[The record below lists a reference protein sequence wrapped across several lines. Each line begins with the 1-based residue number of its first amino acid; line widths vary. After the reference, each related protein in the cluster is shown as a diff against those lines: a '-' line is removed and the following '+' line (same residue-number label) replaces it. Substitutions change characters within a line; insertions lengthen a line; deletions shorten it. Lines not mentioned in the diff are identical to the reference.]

1 MGEAANPFEAVRAM
15 MLENLEKV
23 QSATQSYMDT
33 VEKAM
38 RGLPGANDEQIAT
51 FKAYIER
58 KVAANRDFVEKLL
71 RAKDFQEA
79 VRIQVEYLQSQLK
92 AAAEDASQIGTKI
105 ASSLNRSMG
114 YPIAAGRQG
123 IGSRTTTETILRWI
137 AWRTHSRNCVTA
149 SKYDMI
155 SATNLDVGGRD
166 AAGQLSG
173 ANNGSPHRCD
183 RGHRRPL
190 EYGFPAQK
198 RRSERWPKQNQSR
211 GTCASWRYR
220 NADAN

>member
-1 MGEAANPFEAVRAM
+1 MGDAANPFEAVRAM

-33 VEKAM
+33 VEKTM
-38 RGLPGANDEQIAT
+38 RGFPGVNDEQIAT

-105 ASSLNRSMG
+105 ANSLNRSTG
-114 YPIAAGRQG
+114 
-123 IGSRTTTETILRWI
+123 
-137 AWRTHSRNCVTA
+137 
-149 SKYDMI
+149 
-155 SATNLDVGGRD
+155 
-166 AAGQLSG
+166 
-173 ANNGSPHRCD
+173 
-183 RGHRRPL
+183 
-190 EYGFPAQK
+190 
-198 RRSERWPKQNQSR
+198 
-211 GTCASWRYR
+211 
-220 NADAN
+220 